1 MQMPSFIGAFK
12 VITNTGT
19 LNNGDSLIIA
29 PTTSNKTYEGSGS
42 AVTGD
47 FPTTI
52 SFLSLTIVNDPDI
65 IDNSPT
71 KVATGT

>member
-29 PTTSNKTYEGSGS
+29 ATTATKTYLGSGS
-42 AVTGD
+42 FVTGD

-52 SFLSLTIVNDPDI
+52 SFLSLTITNDPDVV
-65 IDNSPT
+65 DNSPK